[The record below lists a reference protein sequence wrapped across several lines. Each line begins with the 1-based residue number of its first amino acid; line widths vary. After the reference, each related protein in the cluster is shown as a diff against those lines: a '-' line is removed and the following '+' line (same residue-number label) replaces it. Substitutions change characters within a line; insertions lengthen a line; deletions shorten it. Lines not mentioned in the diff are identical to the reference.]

1 MIGVQNKSVLF
12 TYLLSLVTTL
22 LKAYSQAYILI
33 TLMPE
38 MTSFMTRTRWSV
50 TRADLNLGER
60 RGGRRGEEE
69 EEEKRKKRRRGEEK
83 KRKKKRRKERS
94 EKREGSGKVYASEP
108 YKRDRCYLRRANSL
122 ARNICSGICI
132 NTKPVARNAL
142 HPTSTYTRYV
152 KTIR

>member
-1 MIGVQNKSVLF
+1 MQNKSVLF

-60 RGGRRGEEE
+60 RGGRREEE
-69 EEEKRKKRRRGEEK
+69 EEE